1 MQASKLKQTTRMN
14 ELRLRPSQ
22 KGWKK
27 VAFACWERIGRF
39 RCWSVDRK
47 KNIFVLT
54 PGKPNDDAAMNGV
67 GDTQKKSAMS
77 TFLLCPLGA
86 VRVFTGVMLF
96 LRSLY
101 LHIIPGGFAAAIDEI
116 SIQLIDKVDSLV
128 DEKLIRVVV

>member
-1 MQASKLKQTTRMN
+1 M
-14 ELRLRPSQ
+14 
-22 KGWKK
+22 
-27 VAFACWERIGRF
+27 
-39 RCWSVDRK
+39 DRK

-67 GDTQKKSAMS
+67 GDTQNKKCDERFFFSVSSGSSSCFYWRTA
-77 TFLLCPLGA
+77 
-86 VRVFTGVMLF
+86 F

-101 LHIIPGGFAAAIDEI
+101 LHIVPGGFAAAIDEI